1 MWQARAREDAKKS
14 DLPAL
19 YKERDQC
26 RKEMNEIRDEVRRI
40 RDEFNEQRK
49 EWFAFQKQAR
59 RPLHGS

>member
-1 MWQARAREDAKKS
+1 MATQTTDAAQADM
-14 DLPAL
+14 LL
-19 YKERDQC
+19 
-26 RKEMNEIRDEVRRI
+26 EIRDEVRRI